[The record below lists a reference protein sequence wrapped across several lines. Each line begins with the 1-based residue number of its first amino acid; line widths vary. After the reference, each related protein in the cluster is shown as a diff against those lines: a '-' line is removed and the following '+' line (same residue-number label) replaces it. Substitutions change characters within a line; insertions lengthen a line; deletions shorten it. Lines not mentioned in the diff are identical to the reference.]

1 MKDLTKPVSQLLA
14 VCLLAS
20 LSVVPAGCQT
30 DNAGALKTQIA
41 QHSAVSERVSP
52 AEASTPAP
60 KEKELAPSRKLPDI
74 KVHPDFQTE
83 AQDALQFVIMCN
95 WVATRAHHSGSID
108 GDELDLIHPD
118 NLDLTYFGG
127 HHRLVDEAQTFIEDV
142 FENRKLDGD
151 RRIQQKIHDKKMRD
165 AIWSSAP
172 NPVAVL
178 SSNWRAMG
186 FVLAQ
191 SAFQMFMNFRKLRAE
206 EELRY
211 EQVVWDLDKQKM
223 DSVQKFMVQ
232 KFKNEADI
240 LHEFHING
248 RFLAA
253 SKDLDDLIEQIDV
266 DDPVALHKYLE
277 NPITEKKFMY
287 ALPYWYYRGTT
298 AMTIRKFKDARDSFY
313 TFQAIHRPILKH
325 DRMAAIVA
333 QQIAILLT
341 SGEGA
346 KSAEDR
352 KELARQI
359 KIVRDNSTEYDWDLH
374 LFAAN
379 ILFNVF
385 SDAKGALDELD
396 IAISVQDRLY
406 RKEYSEYIE
415 ALKKARKLLVRDNGT
430 TDSKG
435 KTVTTVPPSQDIL
448 FQLRSIRHLFVGKT
462 GSKPQLNT
470 LVRELVKNEWVSP
483 EEKLWHVAQEA
494 KDGNAPGD
502 IGNELKK
509 QIASATSVFI
519 DYDYC
524 DDFWADAPIEWMR
537 LCPTSIWFVVGS
549 HTNIED
555 NGGVKKVVAPLVL
568 SNPGASAAVYA
579 LGLSLRSSI
588 PHLALIP
595 TVLDAIYGFGTTNN
609 VNGIDILP
617 ETSEYSR
624 YLAVGRKRCKGPIYQ
639 TRFEGDYV
647 SADRKAIYSYQLV
660 FVYPSFKVVFF
671 CKDADGKIEDIEW
684 SDMYPEAVSL
694 FTNDGE
700 RMVHV
705 HFVEPESDKK

>member
-1 MKDLTKPVSQLLA
+1 MKDLIKPVSQLLA
-14 VCLLAS
+14 VCLVAS
-20 LSVVPAGCQT
+20 LSIVPAGCQT
-30 DNAGALKTQIA
+30 NNAGTPKTQAA
-41 QHSAVSERVSP
+41 QPPASSER
-52 AEASTPAP
+52 APAP
-60 KEKELAPSRKLPDI
+60 APAPAPGEKELAPSRKLPDI

-95 WVATRAHHSGSID
+95 WVATRAHHAGSID
-108 GDELDLIHPD
+108 GDELELIHPD

-142 FENRKLDGD
+142 FGNRKLDGD
-151 RRIQQKIHDKKMRD
+151 RRIQQKIHDKRMRD

-172 NPVAVL
+172 NPVSVL

-223 DSVQKFMVQ
+223 DLVQKFMVQ

-253 SKDLDDLIEQIDV
+253 SKDLDDLIEQIEV

-298 AMTIRKFKDARDSFY
+298 AMTIGKFEDARDSFY

-333 QQIAILLT
+333 QQIAVLLT

-352 KELARQI
+352 KELAKQI

-374 LFAAN
+374 LFAAT
-379 ILFNVF
+379 ILFNVLN
-385 SDAKGALDELD
+385 DAKGALDELD

-406 RKEYSEYIE
+406 RKEYSEYIA
-415 ALKKARKLLVRDNGT
+415 ALKKARKLLVRDNGI
-430 TDSKG
+430 TDPKG

-448 FQLRSIRHLFVGKT
+448 FQLRSIRHLFVGKS
-462 GSKPQLNT
+462 GSKPQLNA
-470 LVRELVKNEWVSP
+470 LVRELVQNEWVSP

-502 IGNELKK
+502 IGNELKR

-537 LCPTSIWFVVGS
+537 LCPTLIWFAVGS
-549 HTNIED
+549 HTKGNDTI
-555 NGGVKKVVAPLVL
+555 GQKKVTAPIV
-568 SNPGASAAVYA
+568 SNPDASAALQV
-579 LGLSLRSSI
+579 LGLSISMV
-588 PHLALIP
+588 P
-595 TVLDAIYGFGTTNN
+595 TVLDAVYGFGTANN
-609 VNGIDILP
+609 VNGMDILP
-617 ETSEYSR
+617 ETREYSR
-624 YLAVGRKRCKGPIYQ
+624 YLAVGRNRCKGPIYQ

-647 SADRKAIYSYQLV
+647 TADRKAIHSYQLV
-660 FVYPSFKVVFF
+660 FAYPSFKVVFF
-671 CKDADGKIEDIEW
+671 CKDEDGKVEDIEW

-705 HFVEPESDKK
+705 RFGEPESDKK